1 MSQKGKVMKVCY
13 LLTCLLLMIVNAV
26 YAVVAGFSHSAIEQ
40 DKADCILA
48 PLAWIGRNISSSR
61 AFDEPLPF
69 FGSIVGVWCL
79 VIVAGLYL
87 SRKGRSP
94 FWALLLP
101 PLISVMTFLLS
112 HFMGWEFGRY

>member
-1 MSQKGKVMKVCY
+1 M
-13 LLTCLLLMIVNAV
+13 LVNAV

-61 AFDEPLPF
+61 AFDNPLPF
-69 FGSIVGVWCL
+69 FASIAGVWFV
-79 VIVAGLYL
+79 VIIAGLYL
-87 SRKGRSP
+87 ARKGRSS

-101 PLISVMTFLLS
+101 PLISVMTLLLS
-112 HFMGWEFGRY
+112 YGMGWQFGRY